1 MSKALRWAALAA
13 VPLAFCSCGILDGAQ
28 VEAALQA
35 IAQMEADGVVTTE
48 QAEALRQALEMN
60 SGEPWYLQVGRI
72 VGEVAL
78 ALIGVRLWRGPAATL
93 AERVARAA
101 SAKKT

>member
-1 MSKALRWAALAA
+1 MRKYLRWAALAA
-13 VPLAFCSCGILDGAQ
+13 VPLAFCSCGILNGA
-28 VEAALQA
+28 ELAAALQA

-60 SGEPWYLQVGRI
+60 TGEPWYLQVGRV

-93 AERVARAA
+93 AERVARVAA
-101 SAKKT
+101 AKKT

>member
-1 MSKALRWAALAA
+1 MRKYLRWAALAA
-13 VPLAFCSCGILDGAQ
+13 VPFAFCSCGILDGA
-28 VEAALQA
+28 ELAAALQA

-60 SGEPWYLQVGRI
+60 TGEPWYLQVGRV

-93 AERVARAA
+93 AERVARVAA
-101 SAKKT
+101 AKKT